1 MAQKRPLTEQE
12 RYPDQFFSS
21 PAGHIKDRIVIHD
34 SEKLPQNGIFLSL
47 NGYSFLAKPGI
58 EIDIPRPVR
67 LMLDTRI
74 QTETL
79 QADDGNGGMKTH
91 TRDIPRITYTLVKE
105 GVNIP
110 EPEVIE
116 ATDPTEGKDAPN
128 PFD

>member
-21 PAGHIKDRIVIHD
+21 PVGHIKDRIVIHD

-67 LMLDTRI
+67 IMLDTRI

-91 TRDIPRITYTLVKE
+91 ARDIPRITYTLVKE